1 MSIGLNLLR
10 VAIEGGSR
18 EALRQIPLSLYTPDE
33 VTKVQFVLDHI
44 NTHGAMPSLQILR
57 ENNIVLPATSGGN
70 FSYYSDRLRN
80 RATVTAATTG
90 AQNLLTA
97 IRGRNAEEIVNI
109 VSTMH
114 GEVQS
119 VISTESTMNI
129 STAFEQAWQDFQI
142 ARVNPGMRGITTGFH
157 VLDRIT
163 AGLRPG
169 DVTTIVARPGVGKSW
184 TILKMAIAA
193 WLSGASVCLV
203 SMEMTAVEM
212 ARRMMGMATGVN
224 PDLISRGQVSH
235 WAEENIQAFMAS
247 VPGRPPFTIMVG
259 DLSKSVQDVNYMIME
274 YEPDICYVD
283 ASYLL
288 KATEGNMFKGKR
300 WETVQA
306 VAEGIKGVALQRNKH
321 IVQTV
326 QFNRTSTN
334 EEEMNLDQIGGT
346 DAFGQ
351 TSSLVVG
358 VRIGA
363 APNERRQRRYG
374 VLKNRHGIDWATFET
389 NFLFDPFNMDTLG
402 SNLPADLDG
411 DVLVDDLD
419 NNDGAADEGTG
430 GMVGL

>member
-18 EALRQIPLSLYTPDE
+18 EALRQVQTSLFTEDE
-33 VTKVQFVLDHI
+33 LPKVNFVLNHI
-44 NTHGAMPSLQILR
+44 NQHGSMPSLQILR
-57 ENNIVLPATSGGN
+57 ENGYILPATSGGN
-70 FSYYSDRLRN
+70 FSYYLQRLRS
-80 RATVTAATTG
+80 RATVNAATTG
-90 AQNLLTA
+90 AQGLLTA
-97 IRGRNAEEIVNI
+97 IRARDDEQI
-109 VSTMH
+109 VSLINTMH
-114 GEVQS
+114 GQVQS
-119 VISTESTMNI
+119 VAQTESTMSI
-129 STAFEQAWQDFQI
+129 ETAMQQAMQDFQI
-142 ARVNPGMRGITTGFH
+142 ARTMPGMRGITTGFN
-157 VLDRIT
+157 VLDRVT

-193 WLSGASVCLV
+193 WMSGASICLV

-212 ARRMMGMATGVN
+212 ARRMIGMATGVN

-235 WAEENIQAFMAS
+235 WAEENIEAFMAT

-259 DLSKSVQDVNYMIME
+259 DLSKSIQDVDYMLME

-288 KATEGNMFKGKR
+288 KATEGNMFRGKR

-306 VAEGIKGVALQRNKH
+306 VAEGIKGVALKRHKH

-326 QFNRTSTN
+326 QFNRTSTT
-334 EEEMNLDQIGGT
+334 EEEMNLDQIGGS

-351 TSSLVVG
+351 TSTLVVG

-374 VLKNRHGIDWATFET
+374 VLKNRHGIDWLTFET
-389 NFLFDPFNMDTLG
+389 NFLHDPFNMDVLG
-402 SNLPADLDG
+402 SNLPNDFDS
-411 DVLVDDLD
+411 DVMPEDMDDTPVPG
-419 NNDGAADEGTG
+419 NGNEAQ
-430 GMVGL
+430 MIGL